1 MKDEAGGRIIE
12 AFVGL
17 TAKLYSYKMHLSK
30 EDLDRLKDKNEKNK
44 PSKGDTKCKG
54 VTKPV
59 VKKNITHEDYKD
71 CLFSG
76 RKHLRTMN
84 VIRSHKH
91 EIFSETVNKVALSGS
106 DDKRFIRSDK
116 ISTLS
121 WGHYGIKKEKQ
132 TIRR

>member
-17 TAKLYSYKMHLSK
+17 TAKLYSYKMFDNK
-30 EDLDRLKDKNEKNK
+30 TDKKMQGCQEISYQENHH
-44 PSKGDTKCKG
+44 S
-54 VTKPV
+54 
-59 VKKNITHEDYKD
+59 
-71 CLFSG
+71 FSG

-91 EIFSETVNKVALSGS
+91 EIFSETVNKVALSGN

-116 ISTLS
+116 ISTYA
-121 WGHYGIKKEKQ
+121 WGHYGIEKEKQ
-132 TIRR
+132 KREEERLALSS